1 MSVAQKLIL
10 FLTQNHFCLLL
21 VKDKMWQFEDL
32 KIVHE
37 TISWSDR
44 LEYLDAHFKSGRTL
58 LVDNETVISE
68 FYAAANATYN
78 HVKFASEV
86 TETFCVP
93 LLSYA

>member
-1 MSVAQKLIL
+1 
-10 FLTQNHFCLLL
+10 
-21 VKDKMWQFEDL
+21 
-32 KIVHE
+32 
-37 TISWSDR
+37 
-44 LEYLDAHFKSGRTL
+44 LDAHFKSGRTL